1 MADPRPHE
9 QQWLDLSEA
18 TAMTGLDPEAIRSRA
33 KQGLFPHR
41 TDDQG
46 RWLVQIPPG
55 SVTAD
60 DRARSVESNAAM
72 GEAVTGLLAEVAGL
86 RKGLARAE
94 AGRDAAERAAEIE
107 VALLREELGQAR
119 DRAGRLEGEPRAVP
133 AERTGRGTAGN
144 HAKTEEEER

>member
-18 TAMTGLDPEAIRSRA
+18 AAMTGLDPEAIRSRA
-33 KQGLFPHR
+33 GRGLIPHR

-60 DRARSVESNAAM
+60 DRARSAASNAVL
-72 GEAVTGLLAEVAGL
+72 GEAVTGLLAEVAQ
-86 RKGLARAE
+86 
-94 AGRDAAERAAEIE
+94 
-107 VALLREELGQAR
+107 LREELDHER
-119 DRAGRLEGEPRAVP
+119 DRADRLEGELRAVLT
-133 AERTGRGTAGN
+133 EGR
-144 HAKTEEEER
+144 RP

>member
-1 MADPRPHE
+1 MTDPHPHE
-9 QQWLDLSEA
+9 PPWLSLSEA
-18 TAMTGLDPEAIRSRA
+18 AAMTGLDPEAIRSRA
-33 KQGLFPHR
+33 GRGLIPHR

-60 DRARSVESNAAM
+60 DRARSAASNAVL

-86 RKGLARAE
+86 REALARAE

-133 AERTGRGTAGN
+133 AERTGPGTAGN
-144 HAKTEEEER
+144 HVEAEKEKR

>member
-18 TAMTGLDPEAIRSRA
+18 AAMTGLDPEAIRSRA
-33 KQGLFPHR
+33 RRGLIPHR

-55 SVTAD
+55 SVTGD
-60 DRARSVESNAAM
+60 DRARSAASNAVL
-72 GEAVTGLLAEVAGL
+72 GEAVTELQAEVAGL
-86 RKGLARAE
+86 REALARAE

-107 VALLREELGQAR
+107 VALLRAELGQAR
-119 DRAGRLEGEPRAVP
+119 DRAGRLEGEPRAML
-133 AERTGRGTAGN
+133 AEQPGRGTMGN
-144 HAKTEEEER
+144 HVEAEEEER

>member
-18 TAMTGLDPEAIRSRA
+18 AAMTGLDPEAIRSRA
-33 KQGLFPHR
+33 GRGLFPHR

-60 DRARSVESNAAM
+60 DRARPVASNAVL

-86 RKGLARAE
+86 REELARAE
-94 AGRDAAERAAEIE
+94 AGRDAAERTAESE
-107 VALLREELGQAR
+107 TALLREELGHAR
-119 DRAGRLEGEPRAVP
+119 DRADRLEGELRAVL
-133 AERTGRGTAGN
+133 AEQAGPGTAGN
-144 HAKTEEEER
+144 HVRVEKEER